1 MTDAGRIAAL
11 FENQGRAWDAAMI
24 DSFAEHVWHPE
35 IEWRAIEGAPD
46 DVGPMEG
53 RERLRRYY
61 AEWFELFEDIRQA
74 VVEQREVG
82 GQVVLALHVTARART
97 TGMPLELDY
106 GLACELLDG
115 LIVSGRE
122 YASFDQALAA
132 AEARATRL
140 G

>member
-1 MTDAGRIAAL
+1 MSEVGQIAAL
-11 FENQGRAWDAAMI
+11 LANGGRPWDEATIEAF
-24 DSFAEHVWHPE
+24 SEHVWHPE
-35 IEWRAIEGAPD
+35 IRWRAIEGAPD

-61 AEWFELFEDIRQA
+61 AEWFELFEDIRQE
-74 VVEQREVG
+74 VCDQRDVG
-82 GQVVLALHVTARART
+82 DQLVLAMRVTARARS

-106 GLACELLDG
+106 GLVCELRDG

-122 YASFDQALAA
+122 YASFDAALTA